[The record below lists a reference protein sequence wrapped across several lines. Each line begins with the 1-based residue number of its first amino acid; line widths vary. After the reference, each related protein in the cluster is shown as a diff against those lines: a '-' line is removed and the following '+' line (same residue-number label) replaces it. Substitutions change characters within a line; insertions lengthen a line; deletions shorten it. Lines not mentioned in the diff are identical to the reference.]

1 MKQTRCP
8 LQTPHPTP
16 LMYNVMITVKNHIQ
30 WCLVRASITVDVMR
44 KIGLQAKS
52 YGIDK
57 SFGILICPGFNFDDI
72 LTRHQIIS
80 ATTELCE

>member
-1 MKQTRCP
+1 
-8 LQTPHPTP
+8 
-16 LMYNVMITVKNHIQ
+16 
-30 WCLVRASITVDVMR
+30 MR
-44 KIGLQAKS
+44 NIGLQAKS
-52 YGIDK
+52 YDTDK